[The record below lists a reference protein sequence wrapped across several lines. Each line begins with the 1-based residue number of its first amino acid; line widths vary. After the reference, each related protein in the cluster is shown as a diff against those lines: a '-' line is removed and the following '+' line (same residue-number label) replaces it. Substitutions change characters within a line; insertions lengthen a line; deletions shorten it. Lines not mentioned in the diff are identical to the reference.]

1 MLLTQQSQ
9 IQRYCWQLFFFWFS
23 YVQPSFCTI
32 YFLFQVEAS
41 ASPYCLRLFS
51 SRFRCIVSIPKNKAV
66 SCWDEQTD
74 LAYFTNASI
83 VIFFIDLAK
92 LRPYI
97 LPFILWLKD
106 SSLIAIMS
114 SSGRFD
120 IRTKN
125 LSSIKFSSLS
135 CFMIEYLDFF
145 ILLFVFL
152 N

>member
-1 MLLTQQSQ
+1 
-9 IQRYCWQLFFFWFS
+9 
-23 YVQPSFCTI
+23 
-32 YFLFQVEAS
+32 
-41 ASPYCLRLFS
+41 
-51 SRFRCIVSIPKNKAV
+51 VSIPKNKAV

-106 SSLIAIMS
+106 SSL
-114 SSGRFD
+114 RF
-120 IRTKN
+120 
-125 LSSIKFSSLS
+125 
-135 CFMIEYLDFF
+135 FMIEYLDFF